1 MTHAELQEEVD
12 AIEAIYPESVES
24 MGPGILKLTVP
35 DFPDISIQLAFPETY
50 PLEKPSVIQVN
61 SKNVRKYPDVKYI
74 ETKII
79 DIIDNVFIE
88 EMVII
93 FELLGEIQAFLEA
106 YDEEHAREL
115 EEISAKLEQVKIEN
129 RKEKLRETVKEEVP
143 VKPTKDRDY
152 TAGWT
157 QSDPIIDRASSF
169 IAFAREV
176 HSVEEAN
183 ALIDD
188 LTSDRKIA
196 KATHNMT
203 SMRIQGINGTSFQDC
218 DDDGETAAGLRML
231 HLMTIMDVWNVVVVV
246 SRWYGG
252 THLGPDRFK
261 HINAATRDVLIKGGF
276 FTEPD
281 KKKK

>member
-1 MTHAELQEEVD
+1 MPYTELNEELD
-12 AIEAIYPESVES
+12 AIEAIYPGSTEKL
-24 MGPGILKLTVP
+24 GPGIVLLTVP
-35 DFPDISIQLAFPETY
+35 DFSDISIQLVFPESY
-50 PLEKPSVIQVN
+50 PVEKPSMIQALT
-61 SKNVRKYPDVKYI
+61 KNVRKYPDLKYI
-74 ETKII
+74 ENKINELI
-79 DIIDNVFIE
+79 DSVFME

-93 FELLGEIQAFLEA
+93 FELLGEIQTFLEA

-115 EEISAKLEQVKIEN
+115 QEIEAPGSPEPRLT
-129 RKEKLRETVKEEVP
+129 KE
-143 VKPTKDRDY
+143 RDY
-152 TAGWT
+152 TAEWI
-157 QSDPIIDRASSF
+157 QSDPIVDRNSSF
-169 IAFAREV
+169 IAYAREA

-183 ALIDD
+183 KYIDD
-188 LTSDRKIA
+188 LKNDRKIA

-203 SMRIQGINGTSFQDC
+203 SMRIKGTNGTSFQDC

-261 HINAATRDVLIKGGF
+261 HINTATRDVLIKGGF
-276 FTEPD
+276 FLESD